1 MSTSLPAAAMLRV
14 FLLRLFAAALMAVV
28 PVVAAHADNKCG
40 DTATQAVERATSAL
54 EASSPADDR
63 QALRC
68 LLEAVTLLDAK
79 IEGLR
84 AGDVPFTGPANLHR
98 GGNFKR
104 SPDQEAR

>member
-1 MSTSLPAAAMLRV
+1 MLR
-14 FLLRLFAAALMAVV
+14 FSLLRLFAAALLVVV
-28 PVVAAHADNKCG
+28 PVVAAHADTKCG
-40 DTATQAVERATSAL
+40 DTVAQAVERATSAL

-84 AGDVPFTGPANLHR
+84 TGEVPFTGTANLHR